1 MKFPK
6 GWPARFFRPEIFSP
20 GSLAAANLARAEA
33 AFAAKVLDLKRGS
46 RLLDVCCGTGRH
58 SFALARRGVLV
69 TGADATAAYL
79 AQARRRARGLGNPI
93 FTKADM
99 RRLPWRGE
107 FDAAVNLWTS
117 FGYFERP
124 SEDLLALRQ
133 IARALKPRGRFLMDV
148 VNGAWLKRHG
158 LARNWRR
165 EPGGTLVLEEAV
177 FRQGRDPAHVNTW
190 TVLRPGQKP
199 ARASFFVRH
208 YDAARMEALL
218 RRAGLRPLR
227 RWGGFGGRPYSKDS
241 TRLIVLA
248 EKAGAEA

>member
-6 GWPARFFRPEIFSP
+6 DWPARFFRPEIFSP
-20 GSLAAANLARAEA
+20 GTADAARRAGAEA
-33 AFAAKVLDLKRGS
+33 AFAAKVLGLKKGS

-58 SFALARRGVLV
+58 AFALAKRGVVV
-69 TGADATAAYL
+69 TGADATPAYL
-79 AQARRRARGLGNPI
+79 TQARRQAKGARNPA
-93 FTKADM
+93 FVKADM

-117 FGYFERP
+117 FGYFEHP
-124 SEDLLALRQ
+124 SEDLQSLRQ
-133 IARALKPRGRFLMDV
+133 IARALKPGGRFLIDI

-165 EPGGTLVLEEAV
+165 EADGALVLEEAV

-190 TVLRPGQKP
+190 TVMRPGQKP

-208 YDAARMEALL
+208 YDAARLEGLL

-248 EKAGAEA
+248 EKAGAA